1 MNIFSFQKF
10 SQVRQ
15 KINFPSID
23 ENEDVFDSIHKK
35 NISNKTVYGS
45 IEDSLS
51 MHRTG
56 SNETALVS
64 DILRIINDEN
74 VIIAPGKG
82 KQGFKDFNFK

>member
-51 MHRTG
+51 MHRTC
-56 SNETALVS
+56 SNETAVVS
-64 DILRIINDEN
+64 DISHITDDEN
-74 VIIAPGKG
+74 VIIAPGQG
-82 KQGFKDFNFK
+82 K

>member
-45 IEDSLS
+45 IEDSFS
-51 MHRTG
+51 KHRTC

-64 DILRIINDEN
+64 DISRITNDEN

-82 KQGFKDFNFK
+82 K